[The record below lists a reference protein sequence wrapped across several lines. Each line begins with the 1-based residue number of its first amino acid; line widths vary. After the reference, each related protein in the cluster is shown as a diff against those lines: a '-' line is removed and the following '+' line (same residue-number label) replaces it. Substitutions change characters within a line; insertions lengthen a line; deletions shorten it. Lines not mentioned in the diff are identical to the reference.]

1 MIYFTAD
8 THFGHENIIK
18 FCNRPFAS
26 IEEMDEVLIANWNK
40 RVRGNDTVFILGDM
54 FFRISDAE
62 PVLKRLKGKKRLI
75 VGNHDSSWMKKVDLT
90 RYFESVDTF
99 LETSDGQHGLTLCH
113 YPLLS
118 WNHQRKSYMVHGHI
132 HNDTSMDFWQLI
144 SVRDH
149 VLNAGCDVNNFEP
162 VTFDE
167 MIANNEKFKAEQRK

>member
-26 IEEMDEVLIANWNK
+26 IEEMDEVLIANWNE

-118 WNHQRKSYMVHGHI
+118 WNHQKNRTWFTATFTMI
-132 HNDTSMDFWQLI
+132 HQWI
-144 SVRDH
+144 SGR
-149 VLNAGCDVNNFEP
+149 
-162 VTFDE
+162 
-167 MIANNEKFKAEQRK
+167 